1 MRKISIFL
9 HRYFLTISVLYFL
22 CLFWVFKNDLFFGDA
37 ISSTSRLASTIFDSG
52 SIFYPEGFD
61 PGHPPT
67 YSILL
72 VLFWAL
78 LGKTLAV
85 SHCFGMIWCLIL
97 YLGFRKV
104 CGLYLDEKYTNYAS
118 ILALIHPTFI
128 TQNAMMINTAMLMAS
143 FIWAVYFLLS
153 KQILRYTLVLIVMTL
168 SHLQGAFFLVG
179 LALADLFLN
188 FTPGIFTSIIKFSKT
203 RFVVYLTPFVFFNGW
218 LFLHFTHSGWWLISP
233 DYSDTHQSNT
243 ITQVIKGFLYCGW
256 RFSDFGMIVP
266 IFIYTL
272 LKFKK
277 HHFTKIDSLF
287 WITFS
292 ITTIIM
298 SLVLKNT
305 IAHRYF
311 LSLALLFL
319 LIVVIEISRASK
331 YKKLFLS
338 IIFVSLISGS
348 IFYYPGKTI
357 ADANIRYR
365 DYFKCY
371 SLLSS
376 QIQNKIVYSKAPI
389 ANDFKYLKP
398 ESSSYDNA
406 NEPIIK
412 RINETPLDSLPC
424 VVSSNICAE
433 FTPEEN
439 RQLLDWYGRSFENGA
454 VYVNV
459 FLNPKFNA
467 KPDGWNVRELGKF
480 EKLMIQLKQKF
491 K

>member
-1 MRKISIFL
+1 M
-9 HRYFLTISVLYFL
+9 
-22 CLFWVFKNDLFFGDA
+22 
-37 ISSTSRLASTIFDSG
+37 
-52 SIFYPEGFD
+52 
-61 PGHPPT
+61 
-67 YSILL
+67 
-72 VLFWAL
+72 
-78 LGKTLAV
+78 
-85 SHCFGMIWCLIL
+85 
-97 YLGFRKV
+97 
-104 CGLYLDEKYTNYAS
+104 
-118 ILALIHPTFI
+118 
-128 TQNAMMINTAMLMAS
+128 
-143 FIWAVYFLLS
+143 
-153 KQILRYTLVLIVMTL
+153 
-168 SHLQGAFFLVG
+168 
-179 LALADLFLN
+179 
-188 FTPGIFTSIIKFSKT
+188 
-203 RFVVYLTPFVFFNGW
+203 
-218 LFLHFTHSGWWLISP
+218 
-233 DYSDTHQSNT
+233 
-243 ITQVIKGFLYCGW
+243 
-256 RFSDFGMIVP
+256 
-266 IFIYTL
+266 
-272 LKFKK
+272 
-277 HHFTKIDSLF
+277 
-287 WITFS
+287 
-292 ITTIIM
+292 
-298 SLVLKNT
+298 
-305 IAHRYF
+305 
-311 LSLALLFL
+311 
-319 LIVVIEISRASK
+319 
-331 YKKLFLS
+331 
-338 IIFVSLISGS
+338 ISGS